1 MNSQISILSHRRPA
15 LAALLI
21 VLSSASAVLAQ
32 VNNVQFKGA
41 FDGRATG
48 AVQDG
53 SLLLNSAGAGTAV
66 PIGRFTYTAKSTVE
80 LANGRET
87 GDIQLVAAN
96 GDVIN
101 GVLVGLGTPTG
112 TANLTHVT
120 ELVTITGGTGRFQGA
135 TGNLTLDF
143 LDDNT
148 SRPIGLTSGSL
159 RGTISTPGSTN

>member
-1 MNSQISILSHRRPA
+1 MNSQISSHSRPT
-15 LAALLI
+15 LAALLM
-21 VLSSASAVLAQ
+21 VLSASAVLAQ
-32 VNNVQFKGA
+32 VNSVRFKGA

-80 LANGRET
+80 LANGREI
-87 GDIQLVAAN
+87 GDIQFVTAN

-101 GVLVGLGTPTG
+101 GLLVGLGTPTG
-112 TANLTHVT
+112 TPNLTHVT

-135 TGNLTLDF
+135 TGTLTLDL

-148 SRPIGLTSGSL
+148 SRPTGLTSGSL
-159 RGTISTPGSTN
+159 RGTISTPASTQ

>member
-1 MNSQISILSHRRPA
+1 MNSQISISSHRRPA

-21 VLSSASAVLAQ
+21 VLSASAVLAE

-80 LANGRET
+80 LANGREA

-112 TANLTHVT
+112 TPNLTHVT

-148 SRPIGLTSGSL
+148 SRPTGLTSGSL
-159 RGTISTPGSTN
+159 RGTISTPASTN

>member
-1 MNSQISILSHRRPA
+1 MNSQISISSHRRPA
-15 LAALLI
+15 LAALLM
-21 VLSSASAVLAQ
+21 VLSASTVLAQ

-66 PIGRFTYTAKSTVE
+66 PIGRFTYAAKSTVE

-87 GDIQLVAAN
+87 GDIQLVTAN
-96 GDVIN
+96 GDMIS

-112 TANLTHVT
+112 TPNLTHVI
-120 ELVTITGGTGRFQGA
+120 ELVAITGGTGRFQGA

-148 SRPIGLTSGSL
+148 SRPTGLTSGSL
-159 RGTISTPGSTN
+159 RGTISTPSSTN

>member
-87 GDIQLVAAN
+87 GDIQLVAVN

-101 GVLVGLGTPTG
+101 ASFVGRGVPTDTPNV
-112 TANLTHVT
+112 AHIV
-120 ELVTITGGTGRFQGA
+120 ELATITGGTGRFQGA
-135 TGNLTLDF
+135 TGTLTLDL

-148 SRPIGLTSGSL
+148 SRPTGLTSGSL
-159 RGTISTPGSTN
+159 RGTISTPASTQ

>member
-1 MNSQISILSHRRPA
+1 MNSQISSHRRPT
-15 LAALLI
+15 LAALLM
-21 VLSSASAVLAQ
+21 VLSASAVLAQ
-32 VNNVQFKGA
+32 VNSVRFKGA

-53 SLLLNSAGAGTAV
+53 SLLLSSAGAGTAV

-80 LANGRET
+80 LANGREI
-87 GDIQLVAAN
+87 GDIQFVTAN

-101 GVLVGLGTPTG
+101 GLLVGLGTPTG
-112 TANLTHVT
+112 TPNLTHVT

-135 TGNLTLDF
+135 TGTLTLDL

-148 SRPIGLTSGSL
+148 SRPTGLTSGSL
-159 RGTISTPGSTN
+159 RGAISTPASTK